1 MNLKDLKNL
10 NIIETKLT
18 EIRGLLNPEDA
29 PYICD
34 TIVTN
39 IGDEELVSLIEEM
52 MKKMGYTKKMID
64 KIEKIVNKIQA

>member
-1 MNLKDLKNL
+1 MNLKDLNNL
-10 NIIETKLT
+10 QKIEEKLT
-18 EIRGLLNPEDA
+18 EIREILNPEDA

-52 MKKMGYTKKMID
+52 MRKMGYTKKMID

>member
-1 MNLKDLKNL
+1 MNLKDLNNL
-10 NIIETKLT
+10 QKIEEKLT
-18 EIRGLLNPEDA
+18 EIREILNPEDA